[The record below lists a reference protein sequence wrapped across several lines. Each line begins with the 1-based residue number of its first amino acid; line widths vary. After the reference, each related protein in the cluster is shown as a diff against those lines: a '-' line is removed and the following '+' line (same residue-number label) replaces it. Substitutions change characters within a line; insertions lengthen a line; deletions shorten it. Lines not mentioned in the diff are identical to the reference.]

1 MKKILIWGGT
11 GQIGAHLARK
21 LTQNNYT
28 VTVVTRNIH
37 QKGHIIK
44 TQGNAGYIEIKE
56 CSIFDEQKIR
66 KLFKSAD
73 ICINLIGILF
83 EKKNG
88 NSFKNIHSVFPSLL
102 AKLCKEYKLKQ
113 FIHISALGINE
124 ALDSNY
130 AMSKLNGEQNIL
142 KIFPKTTIL
151 RPSIV
156 YSSSDNF
163 SRNLMTLL
171 SRLPIFPLY
180 YNGKTKF
187 TPIHCSDLTDIIYFL
202 VSKRMNL
209 NVIECIGP
217 EVLTFKEILIILLNA
232 INKKRLL
239 IPLTLTL
246 AMATAKFFQL
256 LPNPL
261 LTVDQLKLLKYDNVV
276 SGKYKTNF
284 DIGLPAKKIFG
295 QEIKK
300 YSYMWT
306 EGGEYSRKKEN
317 QN

>member
-239 IPLTLTL
+239 IPLPLTL

-317 QN
+317 HN

>member
-239 IPLTLTL
+239 IPLPLTL

>member
-11 GQIGAHLARK
+11 GQIGTHLVRK

-56 CSIFDEQKIR
+56 CSIFDEPKIR
-66 KLFKSAD
+66 KLFKSAE

-83 EKKNG
+83 EKKKG
-88 NSFKNIHSVFPSLL
+88 NTFNNIHSVFPSLL

-124 ALDSNY
+124 AVDSKY
-130 AMSKLNGEQNIL
+130 AESKLNGEQNIL
-142 KIFPKTTIL
+142 KIFPNTTIL

-163 SRNLMTLL
+163 SCNLMTLL
-171 SRLPIFPLY
+171 SRLPVFPLY
-180 YNGKTKF
+180 YYGKTKF
-187 TPIHCSDLTDIIYFL
+187 TPIHCSDLTDIIHFV
-202 VSKRMNL
+202 VSKKVNS
-209 NVIECIGP
+209 NIIECVGP
-217 EVLTFKEILIILLNA
+217 EVLSFKKILETLLNA

-239 IPLTLTL
+239 IPFPLTL
-246 AMATAKFFQL
+246 AMITAKFFQL

-261 LTVDQLKLLKYDNVV
+261 LTVDQLKLLKYDNVI

-284 DIGLPAKKIFG
+284 DIGLPSKKIFSE
-295 QEIKK
+295 EIKK

-306 EGGEYSRKKEN
+306 EGGEYSKKN
-317 QN
+317 FSN